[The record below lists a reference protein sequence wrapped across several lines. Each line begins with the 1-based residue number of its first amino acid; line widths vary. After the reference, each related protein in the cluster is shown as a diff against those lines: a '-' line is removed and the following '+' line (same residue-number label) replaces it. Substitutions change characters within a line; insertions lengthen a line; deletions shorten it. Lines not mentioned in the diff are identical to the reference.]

1 MNELKVSP
9 KGRVAFVSGASRGIG
24 RAITIE
30 LLEAGAKKVYAGV
43 RKARVL
49 DDLKAEYGTR
59 LVPVLLDLRDDRSI
73 IKATRSIKD
82 VEILINN
89 AGVYE
94 SGGFFSDDTLD
105 SMAVNFEVNVWGLVK
120 LTLSSIDHLKN
131 KSNAAIVNISS
142 VLGLASMPISG
153 AYSASKAAVH
163 SITQGM
169 RGELLN
175 TNILVMGVYPG
186 PIDTDMIRDL
196 ELDKDL
202 PQNVAQNI
210 VKGLKDGKEYV
221 FPDMMSKQVGELYLT
236 EPVTVE
242 KQFAHFISAEEEV

>member
-43 RKARVL
+43 RNAKAL
-49 DDLKAEYGTR
+49 NDLKAEYSTR

-94 SGGFFSDDTLD
+94 PGGFFSDDTLD

-120 LTLSSIDHLKN
+120 LSLSMIDHLKN
-131 KSNAAIVNISS
+131 KSHAAIVNISS

-210 VKGLKDGKEYV
+210 VKGLKDGNEYV

>member
-9 KGRVAFVSGASRGIG
+9 KGRVAFVSGANRGIG

-43 RKARVL
+43 RNLKSL
-49 DDLKAEYGTR
+49 DDLKPEYGER
-59 LVPVLLDLRDDRSI
+59 LVPILLDLRNDKSI
-73 IKATRSIKD
+73 IRATRQVKD

-94 SGGFFSDDTLD
+94 AGGFFSDETLD
-105 SMAVNFEVNVWGLVK
+105 SLSDNFEVNVWGLVK
-120 LTLSSIDHLKN
+120 LSISLIDHLQN
-131 KSNAAIVNISS
+131 KPFAAIVNVAS
-142 VLGLASMPISG
+142 VLGLASMPVAG
-153 AYSASKAAVH
+153 TYSASKAAVH

-175 TNILVMGVYPG
+175 SNILVMGVYPG
-186 PIDTDMIRDL
+186 PIDTDMTRDL
-196 ELDKDL
+196 DMDKDS
-202 PQNVAQNI
+202 PQNVAKDI
-210 VKGLKDGKEYV
+210 IKGLKAGDEYV

-236 EPVTVE
+236 EPITVE
-242 KQFAHFISAEEEV
+242 KQFAHFISEEQEA